1 MKEFFI
7 LEAAYLFM
15 GLVVLLITV
24 FVTTRPFMS
33 RGALKKGV
41 IYVGSFILIAVLFHF
56 FITKS
61 RMNSVKEAF
70 KNGKEVL
77 CENRIYTKGA
87 NFVTIKNSNEWK
99 IKNDY
104 FVSPNYT
111 RKFFLARCFVK

>member
-1 MKEFFI
+1 MRDFFI
-7 LEAAYLFM
+7 LEAAYLVIGF
-15 GLVVLLITV
+15 VILLITV

-33 RGALKKGV
+33 KGALKKGL
-41 IYVGSFILIAVLFHF
+41 IYVGGFIFIAVMSHY

-61 RMNSVKEAF
+61 RMNSVKQAF
-70 KNGKEVL
+70 KSGKEVI

-87 NFVTIKNSNEWK
+87 NFVSIKNKEEWK
-99 IKNDY
+99 IENDY